1 MKADDIFN
9 NKKKSKIKTWAK
21 GLHRSFTEEDTH
33 IGDKCMKVFYI
44 IIHWG
49 NISNNYILFE
59 WLKCKKTDQQ
69 VEVEDAEIWGS
80 RWHLGRNVKW

>member
-1 MKADDIFN
+1 
-9 NKKKSKIKTWAK
+9 
-21 GLHRSFTEEDTH
+21 
-33 IGDKCMKVFYI
+33 MKVFYI